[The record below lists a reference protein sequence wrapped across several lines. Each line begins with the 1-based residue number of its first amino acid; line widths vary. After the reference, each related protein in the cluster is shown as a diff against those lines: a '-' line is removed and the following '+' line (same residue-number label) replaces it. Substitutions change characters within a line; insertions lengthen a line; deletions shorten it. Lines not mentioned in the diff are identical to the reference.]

1 MVLDMAKPK
10 NRKSTKKPGMRG
22 RDAARKLTLKVNI
35 LQVCTIDSSE
45 VQFIVNHNSQSD
57 GQNKSAK
64 RWTNLQKKTIHIISL
79 QRKREDTKDN
89 GISP

>member
-10 NRKSTKKPGMRG
+10 NRKSTTLPGMRG
-22 RDAARKLTLKVNI
+22 RDAARKLTLNVNM
-35 LQVCTIDSSE
+35 LQLFTIDFSE
-45 VQFIVNHNSQSD
+45 IKSIVNHNFQSD

-64 RWTNLQKKTIHIISL
+64 RWTNLQKKITRTISL
-79 QRKREDTKDN
+79 KRHSKDTKEN